1 MAMSLAPRRLAH
13 AAWEKLPELL
23 RRPFRSEGGRRLLRF
38 APAAL
43 LALGATQITYFF
55 CASVLNATGRVSG
68 AVGWFAGVVVSY
80 GVSRWAWERRGRP
93 NLLKETLPFVAISLI
108 VGAVLTE
115 ASHFAYRE
123 ASVLVLHGIER
134 ALFLQGAFLAANCIT
149 FLARFVIFHFVLFAD
164 RNSGAAE
171 VTG

>member
-1 MAMSLAPRRLAH
+1 MSLVPQKFLH
-13 AAWEKLPELL
+13 AAWEILPGRLRRLL
-23 RRPFRSEGGRRLLRF
+23 RSDGGKRLLRF

-43 LALGATQITYFF
+43 LALAATQVTYFF

-68 AVGWFAGVVVSY
+68 AVGWLAGVVVSY
-80 GVSRWAWERRGRP
+80 GVSRWAWERRGKP

-115 ASHFAYRE
+115 SSHFAYRE
-123 ASVLVLHGIER
+123 ATVLSLHGIER
-134 ALFLQGAFLAANCIT
+134 AVFLQGLFLAANCVT

-164 RNSGAAE
+164 RRSDAAE
-171 VTG
+171 VAG